1 MTCTTSS
8 GTTARGPAD
17 VARRFAPLNSRPE
30 AAEGLE
36 ILRRDF
42 MEPEAVGPRR
52 AAAFATGGVDEAVQV
67 EVVGFVTEFLRLVE
81 RGEPIRPW
89 PTFVRW
95 LRDRRALLALLVIP
109 GWPAMKARHAVD

>member
-1 MTCTTSS
+1 VALKALAFH
-8 GTTARGPAD
+8 GRGYRKDAHDLYYVLRNYGEGPAD
-17 VARRFAPLNSRPE
+17 VARRFAPLDSRPE
-30 AAEGLE
+30 AAEALE

-81 RGEPIRPW
+81 RG
-89 PTFVRW
+89 
-95 LRDRRALLALLVIP
+95 
-109 GWPAMKARHAVD
+109 

>member
-17 VARRFAPLNSRPE
+17 VARRFAPLDSRPE
-30 AAEGLE
+30 AAEALE

-81 RGEPIRPW
+81 RG
-89 PTFVRW
+89 
-95 LRDRRALLALLVIP
+95 
-109 GWPAMKARHAVD
+109 